1 LDLGLPLAT
10 HRNSTF
16 PIKRVADL
24 NPDQVNG
31 ILDTKGPGATLYLV
45 GAGGCG
51 MSGLGHLFL
60 DLGYRVA
67 GSDLVSN
74 PEVLQLLARGA
85 LIHTGHLAEQVKTA
99 RPFLV
104 VYSSAIR
111 PDNPE
116 LLAAQQLQIPVIR
129 RGVALAAL
137 LRRQRGIGVAGMHGK
152 TTTTALL
159 AFALRQL
166 EIKSSYAVGAPVP
179 QLSPHARLEPG
190 PAAETF
196 FAAELDESDGTLREF
211 QLEHAIVLNVDEEH
225 LDYFSSLEA
234 ISQEFE
240 VFASQSR
247 GKIIY
252 CADDPQLVK
261 LFGGHSRAISYGF
274 TAAADY
280 RIEQKSATPLPP
292 SESQGLSYFDIWH
305 AGGRLGE
312 FAIGLIGSK
321 NISNAAAVIALLHQL
336 DLKPLDIGRAIC
348 SFRGAA
354 RRQQQL
360 FKDDRYRV
368 IDDYGHHPNEISAT
382 LQAFKA
388 STPNRILAVFQ
399 PHRFTRTRLLMNEFA
414 ACFKGADRLW
424 LTEIYPA
431 SEAPIA
437 GVNGAALAS
446 AVRQHG
452 QTVEYVSSLDEL
464 PSRIREAMQPG
475 DLVLFLGAG
484 DITNAAHKL
493 AADLQREVD
502 QRKESLCASL
512 AGRLS
517 PKTVVRRDEMLAKR
531 TTLRVGGRADL
542 YVEPASEA
550 ELAEV
555 LKFAAEHGLP
565 FMVLG
570 RGSNLLI
577 QDGGIRGIVICL
589 AHPSFGTIEVH
600 DRKLRCGAG
609 ARLKAVASE
618 AKRQGL
624 TGLEFL
630 EGIPGN
636 IGGAL
641 RMNAG
646 AMGGW
651 MFNVVKS
658 IRFMDV
664 TGTIYEREA
673 GEVKAEYRSC
683 PLLKKN
689 IALGAVLQGEP
700 ASREAIAEKMNACS
714 QKRWK
719 SQPAA
724 PSAGCIFKNT
734 LTVPAGKL
742 IDELGLKGTRVGGAV
757 ISDVHGNFIVNDGNA
772 TAQDVLN
779 LIELVK
785 KQAKAARG
793 IELETEVEIVGE
805 NASGGSNG

>member
-1 LDLGLPLAT
+1 
-10 HRNSTF
+10 
-16 PIKRVADL
+16 VADL

-31 ILDTKGPGATLYLV
+31 ILDAKGPGATLYLV

-60 DLGYRVA
+60 DMGYRVA

-99 RPFLV
+99 RACLV
-104 VYSSAIR
+104 IYSSAIR
-111 PDNPE
+111 PDNQE
-116 LLAAQQLQIPVIR
+116 LLAAQQLQIPAVR

-166 EIKSSYAVGAPVP
+166 QIKSSYAVGAPVP
-179 QLSPHARLEPG
+179 QLSPHARFEFSS
-190 PAAETF
+190 AAQPF
-196 FAAELDESDGTLREF
+196 FVAEVDESDGTLREF

-225 LDYFSSLEA
+225 LDYFSGLEA
-234 ISQEFE
+234 IGQEFE
-240 VFASQSR
+240 IFASKTR

-252 CADDPQLVK
+252 CADDPQLAK
-261 LFGGHSRAISYGF
+261 LFGGSPRAISYGF
-274 TAAADY
+274 SPAADY
-280 RIEQKSATPLPP
+280 RVEQKSASALTPAEP
-292 SESQGLSYFDIWH
+292 QGSSYFDIWH

-312 FAIGLIGSK
+312 FAISLIGSK
-321 NISNAAAVIALLHQL
+321 NVSNAAAVIALLHQL
-336 DLKPLDIGRAIC
+336 ELKPLDIGRAIC

-360 FKDDRYRV
+360 FKDDRCRV
-368 IDDYGHHPNEISAT
+368 IDDYGHHPNEIAAT
-382 LQAFKA
+382 LQAFKD
-388 STPNRILAVFQ
+388 STANRILAVFQ
-399 PHRFTRTRLLMNEFA
+399 PHRFTRTRSLMNEFA
-414 ACFKGADRLW
+414 SCFKAADRLW

-437 GVNGAALAS
+437 GVNGEALAA
-446 AVRQHG
+446 AVRQQG
-452 QTVEYVSSLDEL
+452 QKVEYVSSLDDL
-464 PSRIREAMQPG
+464 HSRVREAMQPG
-475 DLVLFLGAG
+475 DLVVFLGAG
-484 DITNAAHKL
+484 DITKVAHQL
-493 AADLQREVD
+493 AADLQQEVD
-502 QRKESLCASL
+502 QKKETLCASL
-512 AGRLS
+512 ARRLS
-517 PKTVVRRDEMLAKR
+517 SKTVVRRDEMLAKR

-542 YVEPASEA
+542 YVEPASEE

-555 LKFAAEHGLP
+555 LKFATEHGLP

-589 AHPSFGTIEVH
+589 AHPNFGKIEVR
-600 DRKLRCGAG
+600 DQELSCGAG

-636 IGGAL
+636 VGGAL

-689 IALGAVLQGEP
+689 IALGAVLQGQP
-700 ASREAIAEKMNACS
+700 APREAIAEKMNACS

-734 LTVPAGKL
+734 VTIPAGKL

-805 NASGGSNG
+805 NESGGGNA